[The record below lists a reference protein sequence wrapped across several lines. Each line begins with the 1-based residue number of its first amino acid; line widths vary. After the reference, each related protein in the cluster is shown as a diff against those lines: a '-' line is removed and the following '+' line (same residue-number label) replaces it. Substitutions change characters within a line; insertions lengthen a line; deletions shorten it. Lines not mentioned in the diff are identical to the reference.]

1 MEKVKVINIFNI
13 LFYIIG
19 IFLLSAC
26 VSHNLS
32 NKSYDYNIVKV
43 TEIMSNVLGLE
54 YKNIKDAEV
63 RVRITKLSETTSLTQ
78 LNDKILYA
86 RLVFPCHKYNYS
98 HMIITQFTLYNSIE
112 FDKELFPLTDKKVL
126 ESVRDIICK

>member
-1 MEKVKVINIFNI
+1 MKAVNI
-13 LFYIIG
+13 LRISLHIIG

-26 VSHNLS
+26 VSHKPS
-32 NKSYDYNIVKV
+32 NISYDYNMVKV

-54 YKNIKDAEV
+54 YRNIKDAEV
-63 RVRITKLSETTSLTQ
+63 RVRTTYPSETTSLIQ

-86 RLVFPCHKYNYS
+86 RLVFPCHDYNYS
-98 HMIITQFTLYNSIE
+98 HMIITQFTLYSAIKL
-112 FDKELFPLTDKKVL
+112 DKKLSPLADKKVL